1 MTPARFTQCL
11 LVLRWT
17 PINLASALHCNL
29 AWIEAMETGDEMVPE
44 ELATWL
50 ETLARTHEELGIPV
64 TYRGKGLEPAA
75 SRATRR

>member
-29 AWIEAMETGDEMVPE
+29 AWIEAMETGEEKVPE

-64 TYRGKGLEPAA
+64 TYRGKGLEPAS
-75 SRATRR
+75 SRAARR